1 MERRLLIIGYGV
13 VGRAVFTGL
22 IRDKNNTI
30 DVLDRPAGYDLPDL
44 KYSDYDGVIL
54 CLPTPKGPMG
64 ECDDMMVEQYHRDI
78 RSELSWIPILIK
90 STISLE
96 LIKLIIDEE

>member
-44 KYSDYDGVIL
+44 KY
-54 CLPTPKGPMG
+54 
-64 ECDDMMVEQYHRDI
+64 
-78 RSELSWIPILIK
+78 
-90 STISLE
+90 
-96 LIKLIIDEE
+96 